1 MARCLS
7 AGKRGYVQR
16 LAHSTPPFVSTIL
29 YNEEDNM
36 ELATN
41 VDGCALVFEGGGYR
55 AGYTAGMAN
64 VLLEEGIYFPFV
76 CGLSAGASNT
86 VDYLSR
92 DQWRTHWAFTNIVAD
107 PRSGGRMS
115 ALRGEGYFNASF
127 CYRGVI
133 EQGIAP
139 FDWNTFVANPARM
152 RIQSFE
158 RDTGRTVT
166 WGKED
171 VNSVEEL
178 IDRVQ
183 ASSTVP
189 WLMTPMQLNGQTMLD
204 GGLGKGAGL
213 PLWMAEEA
221 GYDKFL
227 FLSTRPKGYRKEP
240 FSGPA
245 RQVILRLTADYPH
258 MQEALLTRAERYNA
272 EMERIEKLARQGR
285 CLIVHP
291 DVMPVESTTLD
302 LQRLEASYRMGHAQ
316 ALRELPRWREF
327 LFGSPTAG
335 PRTRPIPTRPF
346 TGDANYVWL

>member
-1 MARCLS
+1 MAL
-7 AGKRGYVQR
+7 
-16 LAHSTPPFVSTIL
+16 T
-29 YNEEDNM
+29 
-36 ELATN
+36 TN

-92 DQWRTHWAFTNIVAD
+92 DQWRTHWAFTGLAGD
-107 PRSGGRMS
+107 PEAGGRMS
-115 ALRGEGYFNASF
+115 YLRGDGYINGDY

-133 EQGIAP
+133 DNGVAP
-139 FDWNTFVANPARM
+139 FDWNTFVQNPADM

-166 WGKED
+166 WGKSD
-171 VNSVEEL
+171 FDNVNDL
-178 IDRVQ
+178 IDRVR
-183 ASSTVP
+183 ASSTLP
-189 WLMTPMQLNGQTMLD
+189 WLMNPIQIDGQTMLD

-221 GYDKFL
+221 GYKKFL
-227 FLSTRPKGYRKEP
+227 FLTTREKGYRKEP
-240 FSGPA
+240 FSGA
-245 RQVILRLTADYPH
+245 KLQAMLRLTSKHPF
-258 MQEALLTRAERYNA
+258 MREALLSRAERYNA
-272 EMERIEKLARQGR
+272 ETERIEQLAREGR
-285 CLIVHP
+285 CLIVRP
-291 DVMPVESTTLD
+291 DVMPVESTTFD
-302 LQRLEASYRMGHAQ
+302 GAMLEASYAMGHAQ

-335 PRTRPIPTRPF
+335 PRTRPVPQRVLM
-346 TGDANYVWL
+346 GDDRRIWLA